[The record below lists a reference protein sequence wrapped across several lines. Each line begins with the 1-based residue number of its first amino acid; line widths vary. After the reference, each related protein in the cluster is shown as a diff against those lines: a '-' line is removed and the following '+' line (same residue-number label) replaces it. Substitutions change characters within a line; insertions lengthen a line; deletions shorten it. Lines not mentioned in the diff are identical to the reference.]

1 MTCLA
6 DMETILEE
14 TGLLTVPRMVR
25 TTDASGNFLL
35 QNVPTG
41 PQIVFVDGA
50 SASTRQT
57 VQLVDYRDP
66 TPQLAAGS

>member
-6 DMETILEE
+6 DMKTILEE

-50 SASTRQT
+50 SASTASEKGKGDSNCLDCQARS
-57 VQLVDYRDP
+57 R
-66 TPQLAAGS
+66 